1 MEIALLG
8 GTGDI
13 GKALALRFGRDTDVP
28 LAVGSRDAEKA
39 AGAATAYEEEL
50 EEYGIERSITGADNT
65 TVTAG
70 ADVVVLAVPPYY
82 VTDTVEAVVDNLDD
96 TIVVS
101 PAVGMSGDQDGLHYK
116 PPSNGSVAEL
126 VAATVPDGVPVV
138 GACTNLSADRLAD
151 LDESFD
157 MDTIVF
163 GDDEDAKET
172 VSGLVS
178 RLEGVRTLGAGPLVN
193 AAEVES
199 LTALLINVAQNNE
212 DVHDAGVKFV

>member
-28 LAVGSRDAEKA
+28 LAIGSRDAEKA

-82 VTDTVEAVVDNLDD
+82 VTDTVEAVIDNLDD